1 MVHFQTLLNQLLFI
15 SRLQIKVQVLDLL
28 LSQHT
33 QAFTQCTTTFVKL
46 QLLFF
51 RAVHS
56 TILLFYLMYAT
67 ITGPNNLNIGN
78 HRKFTW
84 ILQVVTP
91 GQQISFLRLPATYP

>member
-1 MVHFQTLLNQLLFI
+1 MPHLQTILNQLLFI
-15 SRLQIKVQVLDLL
+15 SRLQNKVQVLELL

-56 TILLFYLMYAT
+56 TILLFYLLYT
-67 ITGPNNLNIGN
+67 KIVGPKNLNLGN
-78 HRKFTW
+78 HRQFMW

-91 GQQISFLRLPATYP
+91 GQPISFLRLPATYP

>member
-1 MVHFQTLLNQLLFI
+1 MLHFQTMLNQLLFI

-56 TILLFYLMYAT
+56 TILFYLLYAT
-67 ITGPNNLNIGN
+67 IVGPNNLNIGN
-78 HRKFTW
+78 YRKFIW

-91 GQQISFLRLPATYP
+91 GQQIYFLRLPATYP